1 MPNCFS
7 KVDVP
12 FYVPVR
18 VPVCGNTLSSDPLA
32 VHAETLKAEIIRYLG
47 SDSKL
52 RAGDGEGSGSRS
64 NKVGHISF

>member
-12 FYVPVR
+12 FYVR
-18 VPVCGNTLSSDPLA
+18 IPVCGYTLISYPLCI
-32 VHAETLKAEIIRYLG
+32 HAGRLRADTLWYLG

-52 RAGDGEGSGSRS
+52 WVVEGGQW
-64 NKVGHISF
+64 V